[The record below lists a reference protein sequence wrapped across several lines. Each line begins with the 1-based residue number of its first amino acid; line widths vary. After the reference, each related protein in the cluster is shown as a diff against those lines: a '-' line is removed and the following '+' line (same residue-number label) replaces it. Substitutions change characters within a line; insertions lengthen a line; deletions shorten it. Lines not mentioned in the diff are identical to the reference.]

1 MSIFSNLR
9 EKCTRFFPAKYI
21 PAAVFVAFLVSLVC
35 CGDNNYIRSCSFTKE
50 INDLKAE
57 IKADEDSTAMYEER
71 VRELN
76 TDRESLEKLARE
88 KYGMKHENED
98 VYITPMP

>member
-1 MSIFSNLR
+1 MSIFSTLR
-9 EKCTRFFPAKYI
+9 EKYARYI
-21 PAAVFVAFLVSLVC
+21 PAMVFVVFMVSLVC

-57 IKADEDSTAMYEER
+57 IKADEDSTAIYEER
-71 VRELN
+71 VRELH

>member
-1 MSIFSNLR
+1 MSIFSNLKER
-9 EKCTRFFPAKYI
+9 YSKYI
-21 PAAVFVAFLVSLVC
+21 PATIFVGFMVSLIC
-35 CGDNNYIRSCSFTKE
+35 CGDNNYVRSCSFTHD

-57 IKADEDSTAMYEER
+57 IKANEDSTAVYEQR